1 VTIGSAGLDDVETH
15 KKGIWGMKRAATL
28 FGAVL
33 VLAFPVG
40 ALADTGGNGT
50 TKDAI
55 GWCVSAGNYNALQ
68 AGTTTGA
75 NRRGYAGQPG
85 GVADMIADI
94 RGSWC
99 STQQVH
105 FPPPGQHSP

>member
-1 VTIGSAGLDDVETH
+1 
-15 KKGIWGMKRAATL
+15 MKRAATL
-28 FGAVL
+28 IGAVL

-40 ALADTGGNGT
+40 ALAGAGENGT

-75 NRRGYAGQPG
+75 NRSGYAGQPG
-85 GVADMIADI
+85 GVAGMIADI

-99 STQQVH
+99 STQQVD